1 MQKGNLIILSFVFVF
16 ILVITGYVCSNST
29 GSKTKTESSGKI
41 SITDEALYKWV
52 SGETDFVYYKNN
64 NAILPTTEDTERA
77 HDNFQRTKFNK
88 IAASVLNS
96 EGKLPKGG
104 VFPDSSIIIKEI
116 YSDKNSQP
124 EILAVMVKLK
134 GAENSNKDWLWAEY
148 SPAGEV
154 EYSVNKNG
162 KVCVKCHNTGND
174 YVRIFD
180 LIK

>member
-1 MQKGNLIILSFVFVF
+1 MQKGKIIIISLLLLF
-16 ILVITGYVCSNST
+16 ILVVTGYIYINST
-29 GSKTKTESSGKI
+29 EPQNEKRSFRKNHY
-41 SITDEALYKWV
+41 TDETLYKWV
-52 SGETDFVYYKNN
+52 NSEKDFVYYKNSD
-64 NAILPTTEDTERA
+64 AILPTTEDTERA
-77 HDNFQRTKFNK
+77 HDNFQRTRFNK

-104 VFPDSSIIIKEI
+104 VFPDSSVIVKEI

-148 SPAGEV
+148 SPKGEV

-162 KVCVKCHNTGND
+162 KVCVKCHNTGDD